1 MLILA
6 ILLAG
11 PAHCLVP
18 ATLYPECLSNPRVMT
33 GDPDNCHI
41 FYQCEINPSPMSC
54 GDMMFNTEKQV
65 CDWPYN
71 VIQTRPECRNI
82 EKISVR
88 NELGYPFQR
97 TMRMLSFFDETDPK
111 KQSNGNE
118 VQAELQRKIFLEIQR
133 RLPGLLNRKIQ
144 KYVST
149 LNQIPVHEKNHQPTY
164 DYDYDYQTIS
174 EPISTTTTQR
184 PTTTSMTT
192 STTST
197 TTQPPSTTRVIY
209 TFRSDAIPSVPQI
222 QRPQKTPYSDRQ
234 RSLRPQPTPYNQIQS
249 LRPQPIPYNQIQR
262 VPQPSP
268 YNELHRSLSPSYT
281 YQHQFVQK
289 VRPQQKTDVSEVSRL
304 ATKTNNNVD
313 VEYNTHI
320 EEVEDD
326 YRVEDKSLESLD
338 ETTTATGVVEE
349 YTTSKPAAPTHIFT
363 TDPNDN
369 RRWTVSRKRP
379 SLRNCTQNG
388 NCPKPRRVI
397 LRKKRRKLY
406 TNEKE
411 RLQERRNSLLNK
423 EYDAVVVANGYEGTY
438 NENKKEDTIER
449 NVEKK
454 DQAYEEAIEKLK
466 SLIREKQ
473 TSPDNVNS
481 DRRSGKI
488 VSVSY
493 STSSN

>member
-1 MLILA
+1 M
-6 ILLAG
+6 
-11 PAHCLVP
+11 
-18 ATLYPECLSNPRVMT
+18 R
-33 GDPDNCHI
+33 
-41 FYQCEINPSPMSC
+41 F
-54 GDMMFNTEKQV
+54 QV
-65 CDWPYN
+65 
-71 VIQTRPECRNI
+71 
-82 EKISVR
+82 
-88 NELGYPFQR
+88 
-97 TMRMLSFFDETDPK
+97 
-111 KQSNGNE
+111 
-118 VQAELQRKIFLEIQR
+118 FLR
-133 RLPGLLNRKIQ
+133 FKDLK
-144 KYVST
+144 
-149 LNQIPVHEKNHQPTY
+149 
-164 DYDYDYQTIS
+164 
-174 EPISTTTTQR
+174 
-184 PTTTSMTT
+184 
-192 STTST
+192 
-197 TTQPPSTTRVIY
+197 
-209 TFRSDAIPSVPQI
+209 
-222 QRPQKTPYSDRQ
+222 KTPYSDRQ
-234 RSLRPQPTPYNQIQS
+234 RSLRPQPTPYNQIQ
-249 LRPQPIPYNQIQR
+249 RE
-262 VPQPSP
+262 PQPSP

-289 VRPQQKTDVSEVSRL
+289 
-304 ATKTNNNVD
+304 
-313 VEYNTHI
+313 
-320 EEVEDD
+320 EVEDD

-338 ETTTATGVVEE
+338 ETTTATAAVEE

-488 VSVSY
+488 VSVFY